1 MIIHFY
7 TCGWILIYYY
17 KVEKGIETFEF
28 SSDNLMVHYFESLYL
43 MTTTISTVGYGDFK
57 GFYSVEP
64 YWHFEMTYLIF
75 VTITG
80 IILFGTVANQIFK
93 YKTLLTVHEMVN
105 VRVKEIEI
113 YMYQISATLEENIPL
128 QYIHQCK
135 KHVELSIRNS
145 TKFHFKENPFYQQ
158 LSPKLQTKLV
168 KICLVKEARMFHYF
182 FNDDIEMY

>member
-80 IILFGTVANQIFK
+80 IILFGTVAN
-93 YKTLLTVHEMVN
+93 
-105 VRVKEIEI
+105 
-113 YMYQISATLEENIPL
+113 
-128 QYIHQCK
+128 
-135 KHVELSIRNS
+135 
-145 TKFHFKENPFYQQ
+145 
-158 LSPKLQTKLV
+158 
-168 KICLVKEARMFHYF
+168 
-182 FNDDIEMY
+182 